1 MAQLPDLTA
10 KAFRPPQV
18 TQFSVFLDNR
28 VGKLGELLQI
38 FEGQPLRIVALSIAD
53 ATDYSVV
60 RLVTTR
66 AGLARR
72 LLDEQHLPYSETE
85 ILVVELESDQTLR
98 QVCLH
103 LLALE
108 VNIRYAYALMIAR
121 PQGGPTIAIH
131 TDDQVLAGQL
141 LRRKL
146 FTLLGE
152 EDLTSQIGGIDPL
165 DPSSN

>member
-1 MAQLPDLTA
+1 MAQAPDITA
-10 KAFRPPQV
+10 KGYQPPQV
-18 TQFSVFLDNR
+18 TQFSIFLDNR
-28 VGKLGELLQI
+28 VGKLAKLLQI
-38 FEGQPLRIVALSIAD
+38 FEGHPLRIVALSIAD
-53 ATDYSVV
+53 SSDFSVV
-60 RLVTTR
+60 RIVTTR
-66 AGLARR
+66 AGLARQ
-72 LLDEQHLPYSETE
+72 LLDEQKLPYSETE
-85 ILVVELESDQTLR
+85 ILVVELEANQTLR

-108 VNIRYAYALMIAR
+108 VNIRYAYALLAR

-152 EDLTSQIGGIDPL
+152 EDLTNHIGDADPL